1 MINFYLASKGKSH
14 LLIRKKISANQNIR
28 RNTEDD
34 EEEKLGISRESE
46 INSLKDQIV
55 MLSQEVKRLEKD
67 SNENEKNADLLN
79 ELYQRGIIKEEGEL
93 IN

>member
-1 MINFYLASKGKSH
+1 MTNFYLVSKGKSH

-46 INSLKDQIV
+46 INSLKDWIV

-67 SNENEKNADLLN
+67 SKENGKNADLLN
-79 ELYQRGIIKEEGEL
+79 ELYQRGIINEEGEL

>member
-1 MINFYLASKGKSH
+1 MINFYLASKEKLH
-14 LLIRKKISANQNIR
+14 LLIRKKISSNQNIR
-28 RNTEDD
+28 RNTKDD
-34 EEEKLGISRESE
+34 EEEKLGISKESE

-55 MLSQEVKRLEKD
+55 MLSQEVKRFEKD
-67 SNENEKNADLLN
+67 SKENDKNSDLLN